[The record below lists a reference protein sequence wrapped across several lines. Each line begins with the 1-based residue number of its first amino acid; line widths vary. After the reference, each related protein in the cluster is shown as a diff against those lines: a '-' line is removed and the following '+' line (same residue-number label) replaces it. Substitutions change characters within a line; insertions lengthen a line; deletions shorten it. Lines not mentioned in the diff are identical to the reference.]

1 MDIKAILEK
10 MSVKEKAYQLLQ
22 LNTLAYS
29 VDKGVVKITGPVAQ
43 DEIDKDFIFEAGS
56 ALNSVGAQRMIDIQT
71 NYLKNSKN
79 KIPLVL
85 MQDVIHGYRT
95 IYPINLAISASFD
108 TQLAHDCAQMAAKEA
123 SIDGVQVTFAPM
135 VDLVRDARWG
145 RVMESSGEDPYLGCK
160 MAKAT
165 VEGYQGNMGKYNIA
179 ACVKHFAAYGAA
191 ESGRDYNTV
200 DMSEHTLREYYLPT
214 YKAAIDAGVKMLMT
228 SFNSLNGV
236 PAAGNKWLVN
246 DILRKEWGFDGVVI
260 SDYASFKE
268 MIIHGYAENSKD
280 AAQKAMAA
288 TGDIEMVSTSYAMY
302 MEELVA
308 EGKITMEQLD
318 TAVLRV
324 LKLKEELGMLDNP
337 FRYTNVEEAEKI
349 ILCPEHRDLAR
360 YAAEQ
365 CAVLLKNDGVL
376 PLSEDVKS
384 VAVIGPLA
392 NTGEIYG
399 NWPCGAKA
407 EETIPVFE
415 GIKSIVGDG
424 AKYAKGCDV
433 AFDAN
438 DFSGIEEAVEL
449 AKNSEA
455 VVLCLGEHQ
464 MDSGEG
470 HCKSKLEL
478 PYVQYKLLFEV
489 LKVNK
494 NVVVLLFTGRPLC
507 LERLDKNA
515 PAILNMWMP
524 GTEGGNAAAN
534 LVFGRSV
541 PSGKLTMSFPY
552 TVGQCPIY
560 YNQYNTGR
568 PKPENNDARITFTS
582 SFIDVPNRPL
592 YPFGHGLSYT
602 TFEYSDRKLDKTQM
616 KSGEVVTASVKV
628 KNTGKYK
635 AKETVQLYIRD
646 VCASIVRPVKELK
659 GFEKIELMPGE
670 EKTVSFKITEEELA
684 FWGADMQRKAEKGT
698 FKVFIA
704 PSSACQ
710 PFAEFELI

>member
-1 MDIKAILEK
+1 MDIKAILNK
-10 MSVKEKAYQLLQ
+10 MTIKEKAYQLLQ
-22 LNTLAYS
+22 LNTLAFAGN
-29 VDKGVVKITGPVAQ
+29 KGDVNITGPVTEM
-43 DEIDKDFIFEAGS
+43 DIDKNYIFEAGS
-56 ALNSVGAQRMIDIQT
+56 ALNSVGAQRMLDIQK
-71 NYLKNSKN
+71 NYLSISKN
-79 KIPLVL
+79 KIPLVF

-95 IYPINLAISASFD
+95 LYPINLAIAASFD
-108 TQLAHDCAQMAAKEA
+108 TQLAHDCAAMAAKEA
-123 SIDGVQVTFAPM
+123 SVDGVQVTFAPM

-165 VEGYQGNMGKYNIA
+165 VEGYQGDMGKYNIA

-200 DMSEHTLREYYLPT
+200 DMSERTLREYYLPT
-214 YKAAIDAGVKMLMT
+214 YKAAIDAGVKLLMT
-228 SFNSLNGV
+228 SFNSLNGI
-236 PAAGNKWLVN
+236 PAAGNKWLV
-246 DILRKEWGFDGVVI
+246 DGILRKEWGYDGVVI
-260 SDYASFKE
+260 SDYASFHE
-268 MIIHGYAENSKD
+268 MKIHGYVENGKE
-280 AAQKAMAA
+280 AAYRAMEAG
-288 TGDIEMVSTSYAMY
+288 GDIEMVSTTYPMFL
-302 MEELVA
+302 EELIN

-324 LKLKEELGMLDNP
+324 LKLKDELGLLDNP
-337 FRYTNVEEAEKI
+337 YRYTNVEESKKI
-349 ILCPEHRDLAR
+349 ILCKEHRDLAR

-365 CAVLLKNDGVL
+365 SAVLLKNEGVL
-376 PLSEDVKS
+376 PLREDISS

-392 NTGEIYG
+392 NNGEIFG

-407 EETIPVFE
+407 EETVPVFE
-415 GIKSIVGDG
+415 GIKSIIGDR

-433 AFDAN
+433 DLNAT

-464 MDSGEG
+464 FDSGEG

-478 PYVQYKLLFEV
+478 PYVQYKLLFEI

-494 NVVVLLFTGRPLC
+494 NVAVLLFTGRPLA

-534 LVFGRSV
+534 LVFGRAV

-560 YNQYNTGR
+560 YNHYMTGR
-568 PKPENNDARITFTS
+568 PKPETDERVTFTS

-592 YPFGHGLSYT
+592 YPFGYGLSYT
-602 TFEYSDRKLDKTQM
+602 TFEYSEHKIDKSVM
-616 KSGEVVTASVKV
+616 KEGEKIIASVKV

-646 VCASIVRPVKELK
+646 LVGSVVRPIKELK
-659 GFEKIELMPGE
+659 GFEKIELDAGE
-670 EKTVSFKITEEELA
+670 ERVVSFEINEESLA
-684 FWGADMQRKAEKGT
+684 FYGADMQRKAEKGK
-698 FKVFIA
+698 FQVFIA
-704 PSSACQ
+704 PSSKCQ
-710 PFAEFELI
+710 PFAEFALV

>member
-1 MDIKAILEK
+1 MDIKALLDK
-10 MSVKEKAYQLLQ
+10 MTVKEKAYQLLQ

-43 DEIDKDFIFEAGS
+43 DEIDKDYIFEAGS
-56 ALNSVGAQRMIDIQT
+56 ALNSVGAQRMIDIQS
-71 NYLKNSKN
+71 NYLKNSNN

-108 TQLAHDCAQMAAKEA
+108 TKLAHDCAAMAAKEA

-165 VEGYQGNMGKYNIA
+165 VEGYQGDMGKYNIA

-200 DMSEHTLREYYLPT
+200 DMSERTLREYYLPT

-228 SFNSLNGV
+228 SFNSLNGI

-246 DILRKEWGFDGVVI
+246 DVLRKEWGYDGVVI

-268 MIIHGYAENSKD
+268 MITHGYAENTKD
-280 AAQKAMAA
+280 AAHKAMTAS
-288 TGDIEMVSTSYAMY
+288 GDIEMVSTTYAMN

-318 TAVLRV
+318 AAVLRV
-324 LKLKEELGMLDNP
+324 LKLKEELGMFDNP
-337 FRYTNVEEAEKI
+337 YRYTNVEEAERI

-376 PLSEDVKS
+376 PLSEDVRS

-415 GIKSIVGDG
+415 GIKAIVGDR
-424 AKYAKGCDV
+424 AKYAKGCDI
-433 AFDAN
+433 ALNSTDY
-438 DFSGIEEAVEL
+438 SGIEEAVEL
-449 AKNSEA
+449 AAKSEA
-455 VVLCLGEHQ
+455 VILCLGEDQ
-464 MDSGEG
+464 FDSGEG

-478 PYVQYKLLFEV
+478 PYAQYKLLFEV

-494 NVVVLLFTGRPLC
+494 NVAVLLFTGRPLA

-534 LVFGRSV
+534 LVFGRAV

-560 YNQYNTGR
+560 YNQYMTGR
-568 PKPENNDARITFTS
+568 PKPETDERITFTS

-602 TFEYSDRKLDKTQM
+602 TFEYSDHKIDKTEM
-616 KSGEVVTASVKV
+616 KVGEKIIASVKV

-646 VCASIVRPVKELK
+646 LVGSVVRPIKELK
-659 GFEKIELMPGE
+659 GFEKIELNAGE
-670 EKTVSFKITEEELA
+670 ERVVSFEINEESLA
-684 FWGADMQRKAEKGT
+684 FVGADMQRKAEKGK
-698 FKVFIA
+698 FQVFIA
-704 PSSACQ
+704 PSSNCK